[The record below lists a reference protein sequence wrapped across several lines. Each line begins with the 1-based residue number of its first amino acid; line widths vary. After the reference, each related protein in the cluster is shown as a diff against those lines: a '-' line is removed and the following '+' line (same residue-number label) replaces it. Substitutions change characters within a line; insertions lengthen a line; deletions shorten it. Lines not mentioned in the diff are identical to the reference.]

1 VTQDRPLTHVRVA
14 IVGTGF
20 SGLGMAIRL
29 KQEGEHDFVLL
40 ERAGD
45 IGGTWRDNTYPGC
58 RCDVPSHLYSFSF
71 APNPNW
77 SSTFSPQSEILD
89 YLRDTANRHG
99 VLPHVSYETELEHAS
114 WDEDE
119 QLWRLETSKEAMTA
133 DVLIAAQGPLSDP
146 SLPDIP
152 GIDRFEGKSF
162 HSAQWDHDHEL
173 EGERVAVIGTGA
185 SAIQFVPEIQP
196 KVGKLH
202 VFQRTAP
209 WVVPHRNR
217 PMKRWERAIYR
228 LFPPAQLAMRAAI
241 YWARESFVLQF
252 RHRAIGKLLERI
264 PMMHMRKQIKDPEL
278 RRKLT
283 PDYSI
288 GCKRI
293 LPTNEW
299 YPALAQPNVEVV
311 SGGLTEVR
319 PRSVVAED
327 GSEREVDTIIFG
339 TGFHVTDVPIADRV
353 TGRDGRTLTETWNG
367 SMQAYKGTTVA
378 GYPNLFFLVGPNT
391 GLGHTSIVFI
401 IESQIAY
408 VLDALRTMRR
418 SGART
423 LEVREE
429 AQRAYNAELDRMTD
443 GTVWVS
449 GGCTSYYIDR
459 NGHNSA
465 LWPTYTWPFRKRT
478 REFDVAAYALGMRVS
493 ANGAGQHRAA
503 TAHA

>member
-1 VTQDRPLTHVRVA
+1 VTRHHRIA

-20 SGLGMAIRL
+20 AGLGMAIRL
-29 KQEGEHDFVLL
+29 KQDGEEDFVLL
-40 ERAGD
+40 ERASD

-77 SSTFSPQSEILD
+77 SSTFSPQPEILD
-89 YLRDTANRHG
+89 YLKDCAERFGIR
-99 VLPHVSYETELEHAS
+99 PHIRFDTELEGAT
-114 WDEDE
+114 WDDEDG
-119 QLWRLETSKEAMTA
+119 LWKIATSAGAMTA

-146 SLPDIP
+146 SMPEVP
-152 GIDRFEGKSF
+152 GLDSFEGTAF
-162 HSAQWDHDHEL
+162 HSARWDHDHDL
-173 EGERVAVIGTGA
+173 SGERVAVIGTGA

-196 KVGKLH
+196 KVAKLH

-209 WVVPHRNR
+209 WVIPHRNR
-217 PMKRWERAIYR
+217 PMKRFERALYR
-228 LFPPAQLAMRAAI
+228 LFPPAQLAMRAGI

-264 PMMHMRKQIKDPEL
+264 PMMHMHKQIKDPEL

-283 PDYSI
+283 PSYSM

-293 LPTNEW
+293 LPANEW

-327 GSEREVDTIIFG
+327 GTEVEVDTIIFG

-353 TGRDGRTLTETWNG
+353 RGRDGRTLTETWNG

-391 GLGHTSIVFI
+391 GLGHTSIVFV

-408 VLDALRTMRR
+408 VLDALRTMRGR
-418 SGART
+418 GAHT
-423 LEVREE
+423 LEVREQ
-429 AQRAYNAELDRMTD
+429 AQAAYNAELDRMTE

-465 LWPTYTWPFRKRT
+465 LWPTYTWPFRRQL
-478 REFDVAAYALGMRVS
+478 REFDTAAYALGGRVPDP
-493 ANGAGQHRAA
+493 GGGREQAA
-503 TAHA
+503 AAHA